1 MRSTAPT
8 AEASAPDGL
17 RTRWAALALAWRRV
31 PLWILLGLVLL
42 QPTPHR
48 VGATVVGDL
57 GDSMF
62 LTWTLSWGAE
72 ALRTDPLGAFDAPI
86 FHPEPQTLALS
97 DPMLSVAPFFGVL
110 EWATGD
116 SVAALNLTMFGLF
129 VMALASAH
137 ALGMRLFGRADTALV
152 MAVVTCCNGFVLGQQ
167 NHPQLQTFGFMSLGF
182 VVLFG
187 ANAKVKNPS

>member
-1 MRSTAPT
+1 MQSTAPT
-8 AEASAPDGL
+8 DGPAPRDGL
-17 RTRWAALALAWRRV
+17 RARWAALPLGWRRV

-48 VGATVVGDL
+48 VGSTVVGDL

-62 LTWTLSWGAE
+62 LTWTLSWGAR

-97 DPMLSVAPFFGVL
+97 DPMLSVAPLFGL
-110 EWATGD
+110 IEWITGD
-116 SVAALNLTMFGLF
+116 SIAALNLTMFLLF

-137 ALGMRLFGRADTALV
+137 VAKEVLNPFAKISKGIQN
-152 MAVVTCCNGFVLGQQ
+152 VVKKAQPPPGPGFPEVRRHIPWARTG
-167 NHPQLQTFGFMSLGF
+167 PGPG
-182 VVLFG
+182 
-187 ANAKVKNPS
+187 